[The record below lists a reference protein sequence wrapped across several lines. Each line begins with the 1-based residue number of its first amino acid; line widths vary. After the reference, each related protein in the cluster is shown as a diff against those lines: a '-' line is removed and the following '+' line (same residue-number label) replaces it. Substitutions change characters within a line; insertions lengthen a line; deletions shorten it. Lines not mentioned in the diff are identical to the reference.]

1 MPWANDK
8 IRINYLSG
16 VGGIRTIGKRIDTR
30 DYEYVKPK
38 RDQIDKFTETEEL
51 KFSLFSNFKNE
62 FIVDYNPKLDGLRTM
77 IALFTTVDEN

>member
-30 DYEYVKPK
+30 DYNFVKPK
-38 RDQIDKFTETEEL
+38 LNQIDEYTGTEEL
-51 KFSLFSNFKNE
+51 KFSLHPGFKIE

-77 IALFTTVDEN
+77 IALMTTVDDN